1 VLFADEPVTWPNPP
15 PTTILQTLLVFAGIP
30 LLITAVIV
38 LLVMLPSLSKRSGE
52 NGAQG
57 SAAKSEWFGSSEP
70 PAALQPGDTEGA
82 EQRQLTGSTR
92 APATEDE
99 TGGASVR
106 W

>member
-1 VLFADEPVTWPNPP
+1 VLFADEPLNWPNSP
-15 PTTILQTLLVFAGIP
+15 PTTILHTLLVFAGIP

-38 LLVMLPSLSKRSGE
+38 FLVMLPSLSKGPSE
-52 NGAQG
+52 SGAQG
-57 SAAKSEWFGSSEP
+57 SGTKSEWFGSSEP
-70 PAALQPGDTEGA
+70 PAVLGPGPAEGA

-92 APATEDE
+92 APAAEDE